1 MRNPRSLFEAP
12 VPLLTPYSKNPKQA
26 VWQHLAY
33 YTSKACQAVD
43 SNKQRHKEAHAMLK
57 VHFKRKTITG
67 ISLHRVENKSLPITG
82 EERKERQKEAKKKYS
97 QVHAERRKASVEK
110 SNRKKKACR
119 QLKKERKELTEEN
132 INKRMEELLAI

>member
-1 MRNPRSLFEAP
+1 MNTRFLFKAP
-12 VPLLTPYSKNPKQA
+12 VLLLTPYSKNPKQA

-33 YTSKACQAVD
+33 YSSKACQAVAW
-43 SNKQRHKEAHAMLK
+43 NKQRHKEAHAMLK
-57 VHFKRKTITG
+57 VHFKKTTITG
-67 ISLHRVENKSLPITG
+67 ISLHHIQNRSLPVTG

-119 QLKKERKELTEEN
+119 QLIKEGMELTEEN
-132 INKRMEELLAI
+132 LSKRMKELLAI